1 MALYIRFGNN
11 KQPELV
17 ADIQKL
23 RVVRVVRTPNRIEV
37 MPLHRQD
44 ISTHVFNRHGFATIR
59 IMVMS
64 VYTLNHYPLAVYEQI
79 TIDNRDISEANALFN
94 RINHG
99 VVGVAQ
105 LDSHDVTI
113 WYFC

>member
-1 MALYIRFGNN
+1 MALYIRLGNN
-11 KQPELV
+11 KQPEFV
-17 ADIQKL
+17 ADVQKL
-23 RVVRVVRTPNRIEV
+23 RIVRIVRTPNRIDV
-37 MPLHRQD
+37 VLLHRQD
-44 ISTHVFNRHGFATIR
+44 ISTHVFKRHGFATIR

-64 VYTLNHYPLAVYEQI
+64 VYTLNHDPLAVYEQI
-79 TIDNRDISEANALFN
+79 TIDNRDISEADELFN
-94 RINHG
+94 LINHD